1 MHSTLLLSFNKPLL
15 TQQYFFFQDQ
25 TPSSSSSLMVNDP
38 VAEIGDGET
47 QNQALPEEIQA
58 RLKEIF
64 AWLQKDAR
72 DQIRDVDHFEEMLEP
87 INQKL
92 PEDIKASLE
101 PISGLDIH
109 YVAII
114 RALKSQSTRPAV
126 EQKKAKAEQAAKG
139 AQSQTEIHKEMLINL
154 QSARESK
161 IARKIALETELK
173 NLSAEIEADDMKIAE
188 LPGLI
193 EKTQEEASSSITEAN
208 QCEAELTVLSNTQKD
223 YQERMRNINQTIS
236 NASNVIAKYL
246 NI

>member
-1 MHSTLLLSFNKPLL
+1 
-15 TQQYFFFQDQ
+15 
-25 TPSSSSSLMVNDP
+25 MVNDP
-38 VAEIGDGET
+38 AAETGDGGT
-47 QNQALPEEIQA
+47 PNQALPEEIQA

-64 AWLQKDAR
+64 SWLQKDAR

-87 INQKL
+87 INQEL

-109 YVAII
+109 YVAIR
-114 RALKSQSTRPAV
+114 RALKSQSSRPAI

-139 AQSQTEIHKEMLINL
+139 AQTQTESHKEMLTNL
-154 QSARESK
+154 QSALELK
-161 IARKIALETELK
+161 IARKTALETELK
-173 NLSAEIEADDMKIAE
+173 NLSAEIEADEKKIVE

-193 EKTQEEASSSITEAN
+193 EKPQKEASSAITEEN
-208 QCEAELTVLSNTQKD
+208 QFEAELTVLSNTQRD
-223 YQERMRNINQTIS
+223 YQERMKSINQTIS

>member
-1 MHSTLLLSFNKPLL
+1 V
-15 TQQYFFFQDQ
+15 
-25 TPSSSSSLMVNDP
+25 VNDP
-38 VAEIGDGET
+38 VAETGDGGT
-47 QNQALPEEIQA
+47 QNQALPEEIQT

-64 AWLQKDAR
+64 AWLQKYAR

-87 INQKL
+87 ISQKL
-92 PEDIKASLE
+92 PEDVNASLE

-109 YVAII
+109 YVAIR
-114 RALKSQSTRPAV
+114 RALKSQSTRPAI
-126 EQKKAKAEQAAKG
+126 EQKKAKVEQAAKG
-139 AQSQTEIHKEMLINL
+139 VQTQTESHKEMLTNL
-154 QSARESK
+154 QSARALK
-161 IARKIALETELK
+161 NARKPALETELK
-173 NLSAEIEADDMKIAE
+173 NLSAEIEVHDKKRAK

-193 EKTQEEASSSITEAN
+193 EKTQEEASSAITETN

>member
-1 MHSTLLLSFNKPLL
+1 
-15 TQQYFFFQDQ
+15 
-25 TPSSSSSLMVNDP
+25 MVNDP
-38 VAEIGDGET
+38 VAETGDGGT

-64 AWLQKDAR
+64 AWLQKDAQ

-109 YVAII
+109 YVAIR
-114 RALKSQSTRPAV
+114 RALKSQSTRPAI
-126 EQKKAKAEQAAKG
+126 EQKKAKVEQAAKG

-246 NI
+246 NT